1 MNEVQNWL
9 KGYARLQVTGVHT
22 ERFISLIK
30 SKEIIIWDLKPE
42 QDGYSFNIGRRNVR
56 DLAQI
61 RRKTGTKI
69 TVREKHGLPYLL
81 FRYRKR
87 KFLILGMVIC
97 ICFVYYGSR
106 FVWDIQVNGTTY
118 YTEEE
123 IRNRIE
129 ERYVTLGTSTSKI
142 DCDEL
147 EEHLREDYPDISWI
161 SCELI
166 GTQLNVVIKE
176 TLDGTETIASEELP
190 QDLVA
195 AKDGTIVEIIT
206 RNGTPVKRRGDLVQ
220 KGEVLISGT
229 VYIYDDYDEVLETD
243 YVTADGDVIAET
255 EYNYNDSFDM
265 QYYQKEY
272 SGDSHKSWILHLYK
286 MNIPIAL
293 PGAKSEHSDAIQETH
308 MLRLGNTYILPIG
321 ITTVEA
327 KEYVPVLCEYTEEE
341 ARERMQNRLEQYLDD
356 LREKDVEI
364 MENHVTI
371 TIDASVCEASGSIV
385 TWERIGYG
393 QPIEVPE

>member
-327 KEYVPVLCEYTEEE
+327 KEYVPVLCEYTEDE

-371 TIDASVCEASGSIV
+371 TVDASACEASGSIV

-393 QPIEVPE
+393 QPIVVPE